1 MQLQIVEQ
9 NYGNIA
15 LIELPAF
22 FSLVFKRSS
31 KAFEVLGQIR
41 QILAENGQQQAVEDF
56 LGMERDLPVPGGRQ
70 GMAEYFNLSTLRVIP
85 YTASLALIA
94 K

>member
-70 GMAEYFNLSTLRVIP
+70 VWLSISTSLPCGLSLTLHHSP
-85 YTASLALIA
+85 
-94 K
+94 